1 MQTVGV
7 TLPSGFRLRA
17 ARDEDAAT
25 VAAFASEETE
35 ALIGARVVSAEWLLR
50 HWTAPSVDRERD
62 VAVVEAP
69 DGRLCGC
76 LSVEADPPYTR
87 VFALGMVALP
97 YHGRGLGAALVAENE
112 RRAHRFV
119 ALADPRV
126 RVVIHTGAL
135 ADEPCVSALLA
146 AHDYRE
152 VRRTTLM
159 RIDFHGEPAP
169 PVAPAGI
176 DVRSLLPNEAEALF
190 AAHREAFADHW
201 GVGEETYEDFRHH
214 LLDRPE
220 FDPELW
226 PLAWHEEELAGYLGA
241 QEDAVEDAT
250 RGYVDLLG
258 VRRAYRRRGI
268 GETLLRHA
276 FQNLFLR
283 GKRGCDLHVDADSL
297 TGATRL
303 YERVGMRALPR
314 FALWEK
320 ELRRAATDVSGTG
333 PA

>member
-1 MQTVGV
+1 V
-7 TLPSGFRLRA
+7 TLPSGFRLRP
-17 ARDEDAAT
+17 ARDEDAAA
-25 VAAFASEETE
+25 VAAFANEESE
-35 ALIGARVVSAEWLLR
+35 AFIGARVVSAQWLLR
-50 HWTAPSVDRERD
+50 HWTAPSVNRERD

-76 LSVEADPPYTR
+76 LSVQADPPYTR

-97 YHGRGLGAALVAENE
+97 HHRRGLGAALVAENE
-112 RRAHRFV
+112 DRAQRFV
-119 ALADPRV
+119 ALADSRV

-135 ADEPCVSALLA
+135 ADEPCVSALLD
-146 AHDYRE
+146 AHGYRE

-159 RIDFHGEPAP
+159 RIDFQGLPAP
-169 PVAPAGI
+169 PAALAGL
-176 DVRSLLPNEAEALF
+176 DVRPLLLNDAKALF

-201 GVGEETYEDFRHH
+201 GDEETYEDFRHH
-214 LLDRPE
+214 LLDQPE

-226 PLAWHEEELAGYLGA
+226 VLAWHGEELAGYLGA
-241 QEDAVEDAT
+241 QEDGVEDPT
-250 RGYVDLLG
+250 RGYVNLLG

-276 FQNLFLR
+276 FQKLFLR

-314 FALWEK
+314 FARWEK
-320 ELRRAATDVSGTG
+320 ELRRAAFHSER
-333 PA
+333 

>member
-7 TLPSGFRLRA
+7 TLPSGFRLRL
-17 ARDEDAAT
+17 ARDEDAAA
-25 VAAFASEETE
+25 VAAFANEEAE
-35 ALIGARVVSAEWLLR
+35 AFIGARVVSAEWLLR
-50 HWTAPSVDRERD
+50 HWTAPSVDRQRD

-112 RRAHRFV
+112 LRAERFV

-126 RVVIHTGAL
+126 RVVIHSGAL
-135 ADEPCVSALLA
+135 AGEPRVSALLV
-146 AHDYRE
+146 AHGYRE

-159 RIDFHGEPAP
+159 RIDFDEKPVPPA
-169 PVAPAGI
+169 APAGI
-176 DVRSLLPNEAEALF
+176 DVRRLLPNEAEALF

-201 GVGEETYEDFRHH
+201 GHDEETYEDFRHH

-226 PLAWHEEELAGYLGA
+226 LLAWHGKELAAYLGA
-241 QEDAVEDAT
+241 QEDAVEDPI

-258 VRRAYRRRGI
+258 VRGAYRRRGI
-268 GETLLRHA
+268 GEMLLRHA

-320 ELRRAATDVSGTG
+320 KLRPAACRSDR
-333 PA
+333 